1 MKSLKALPDFNLKD
15 VKYKVQIIK
24 TRQSFTVLYLFLCS
38 FTFVRAQQLPYH
50 TQFRQ
55 FQALINPASVN
66 SDFFLYE
73 YNVLLNST
81 YRAQWI
87 NQAETPRTFQVS
99 GEFVSN
105 FGGAFELVGGATLL
119 QDRTGPQ
126 GLTGAYGR
134 IGSLFTKDPYFGAFS
149 VGFSFGMVDYRV
161 TASRIEWKD
170 PDDPNIPLYDFALTQ
185 PDIGVGIFYYKRLQ
199 GGYLDEDNI
208 YFGLSVPQLLGNRS
222 SIPVQGNVV
231 SFERV
236 PHFYGTAGWY
246 HFFNEDA
253 FFEASLWAKYAN
265 GAPFNVDIA
274 GRFQPART
282 FWVGGGFNLNG
293 IVHLEAGL
301 NVPGLLF
308 DDANLKI
315 GYAFDYNISAFG
327 LNFGTS
333 HELNVAILFD
343 TYR

>member
-1 MKSLKALPDFNLKD
+1 MNTSLKPKNSKC
-15 VKYKVQIIK
+15 KVQNVKIRK
-24 TRQSFTVLYLFLCS
+24 TFAVLYFTFCS
-38 FTFVRAQQLPYH
+38 FTFLSAQQLPYH

-55 FQALINPASVN
+55 FQSLINPASIN

-73 YNVLLNST
+73 YNASLSST
-81 YRAQWI
+81 YRTQWI
-87 NQAETPRTFQVS
+87 NQPETPKTFQIS
-99 GEFVSN
+99 GEFISN
-105 FGGAFELVGGATLL
+105 FGGAFELVSGATLL

-126 GLTGAYGR
+126 GLTGVYGR
-134 IGSLFTKDPYFGAFS
+134 VGSLFTNDPYFGAFS
-149 VGFSFGMVDYRV
+149 IGFSFGMVNYRV
-161 TASRIEWKD
+161 TASRIAWKD
-170 PDDPNIPLYDFALTQ
+170 PDDPNIPLYDFSLTR
-185 PDIGVGIFYYKRLQ
+185 PDIGVGLFYYKRLE

-208 YFGLSVPQLLGNRS
+208 YFGLSVPQLLNYKTEV
-222 SIPVQGNVV
+222 PVQDNEVA
-231 SFERV
+231 FQRV
-236 PHFYGTAGWY
+236 RHFYGTAGWY

-253 FFEASLWAKYAN
+253 FFEASLWAKYAD
-265 GAPFNVDIA
+265 GAPLNVDIS
-274 GRFQPART
+274 GRFQPVRT

-301 NVPGLLF
+301 NVPGLLHE
-308 DDANLKI
+308 DANLKI